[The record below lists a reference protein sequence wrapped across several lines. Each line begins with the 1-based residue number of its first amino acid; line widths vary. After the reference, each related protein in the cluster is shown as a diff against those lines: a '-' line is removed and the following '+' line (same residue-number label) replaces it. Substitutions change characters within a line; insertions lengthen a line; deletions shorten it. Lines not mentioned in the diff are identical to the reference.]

1 MALQY
6 NKTDN
11 KSLAN
16 VLKSISD
23 DKILSIFQAI
33 AADVNYNNGEI
44 GLNKLHL
51 SRRVYYYKIST
62 MRKTGLIKR
71 RRGRYYLTPFGKVV
85 YCCTMITKNA
95 LDNYYNLKVVE
106 ITEDSGF
113 SNEQLSKLVNA
124 LIDNKEIKEFLT
136 KKC

>member
-1 MALQY
+1 LPLQY
-6 NKTDN
+6 NNTNN

-33 AADVNYNNGEI
+33 AADANYNNGEI

-51 SRRVYYYKIST
+51 SRRLYYYKIST

-95 LDNYYNLKVVE
+95 LDNYYNLKAVE
-106 ITEDSGF
+106 VTEDSGF
-113 SNEQLSKLVNA
+113 SNEELSKLVNA
-124 LIDNKEIKEFLT
+124 LIDNKEVKEFLT

>member
-23 DKILSIFQAI
+23 DKVLSIFQAI

-85 YCCTMITKNA
+85 YCCTMITKHA
-95 LDNYYNLKVVE
+95 LDNY
-106 ITEDSGF
+106 
-113 SNEQLSKLVNA
+113 
-124 LIDNKEIKEFLT
+124 
-136 KKC
+136 